1 MFMEKKEIHRIAAVT
16 GLTGAALYTICAVFW
31 LITPDFTAK
40 MLGLLVHGLTFKSTV
55 SLGVADFSLAA
66 FIFGVILSFVIG
78 ALVGGF
84 FAYFYGKVE
93 V

>member
-1 MFMEKKEIHRIAAVT
+1 MEKKEIHRIAAVT

-31 LITPDFTAK
+31 LITPDFTAQ
-40 MLGLLVHGLTFKSTV
+40 MFSLLVHGMKLAPATT
-55 SLGVADFSLAA
+55 LGLMEFVGGF
-66 FIFGVILSFVIG
+66 ILSFVIG